1 MEIKRPDPP
10 SDDRRWKIVGATMRR
25 LGYRRDALIEVLH
38 SVQDSF
44 GFLEDEALKY
54 VAQCLRAPLSSVYGV
69 ATFYH
74 FFTLK
79 PHGEH
84 SCVVCTGTACYIK
97 GAPDI
102 LQAIADEFGVE
113 DGETTPDG
121 KLSVLSARC
130 IGACGLAPAVIF
142 DGDIAGNLSPDDVV
156 NRIKRWFD
164 NDA

>member
-1 MEIKRPDPP
+1 MEIGRPDPP

-38 SVQDSF
+38 AVQDSF

-54 VAQCLRAPLSSVYGV
+54 VAQCLKVPLSSVYGV

-102 LQAIADEFGVE
+102 LQAIADEFGIE
-113 DGETTPDG
+113 DGETTSDG

-142 DGDIAGNLSPDDVV
+142 DGDIAGKQSPDDVV
-156 NRIKRWFD
+156 NRLKRWFD

>member
-1 MEIKRPDPP
+1 MEIGRPDPP

-44 GFLEDEALKY
+44 GFLEDEALRY
-54 VAQCLRAPLSSVYGV
+54 VAQCLKVPLSSVYGV

-113 DGETTPDG
+113 DGETTSDG
-121 KLSVLSARC
+121 KLSILSARC

-142 DGDIAGNLSPDDVV
+142 DGEIAGKQSPDDVV
-156 NRIKRWFD
+156 NRLKRWFD